1 MHCYKNALIR
11 FRVRLMIPNCE
22 THQIHQI
29 PGQQTKCSITTY
41 VFSLSYQLSYI
52 WFPCYHYINYW
63 FIHLFYIFCMLNV
76 VKMWQGNIV
85 LQNISGVTEG
95 YIGCHCAILERKI
108 ALFIGIQKCYQS
120 YPFIFCLIFTFRLLW
135 ENATTC
141 SFRRVAKII
150 HNESFKENNRSIG
163 MCCAVVWFH
172 RVHLQKQ
179 SAEVFLNKCV
189 LKNSAKFTGRY
200 LCWSLFPALLFVP
213 CGEIWLG
220 LIHDLTSAGRLL

>member
-29 PGQQTKCSITTY
+29 PGQQTKCFIATY

-85 LQNISGVTEG
+85 LRNISGVTEG
-95 YIGCHCAILERKI
+95 VHWVPLRYPREKNCPFYRNTKMLSKLSIYFLPHFHFSPAMG
-108 ALFIGIQKCYQS
+108 KCYNV
-120 YPFIFCLIFTFRLLW
+120 FI
-135 ENATTC
+135 
-141 SFRRVAKII
+141 S
-150 HNESFKENNRSIG
+150 
-163 MCCAVVWFH
+163 
-172 RVHLQKQ
+172 
-179 SAEVFLNKCV
+179 
-189 LKNSAKFTGRY
+189 TG
-200 LCWSLFPALLFVP
+200 CQNHS
-213 CGEIWLG
+213 
-220 LIHDLTSAGRLL
+220 